1 MAVYFMGTGDSPNV
15 DFLNIL
21 YNLADS
27 VNKVAFGLMVWY
39 AATMDTKASASAEE

>member
-1 MAVYFMGTGDSPNV
+1 MGTGTDPNL

-39 AATMDTKASASAEE
+39 AATMDTKASESEE